1 MKEGWVSSQMCRFA
15 CKFNSVVSPTPHKD
29 SDSMAEP
36 HENEADS
43 GSMRF
48 TPFVGLF
55 VAAWCIGLI
64 AWNFT
69 ATDSVMVARGAA
81 VLTAIVFSSIASFQP
96 QLKTIAFTA
105 WVLTF
110 VLIAFLFP
118 GVFIRWGD
126 FELKQVIVPLIQ
138 LIMFGMGATLTIGD
152 FSRVLKMPR
161 AVLIG
166 IFLQFSIMPVVG
178 FGLAKAFG
186 FEPAVAAGVILI
198 GACPGG
204 VASNLMTFLSKGN
217 VALSVTMTACSTLI
231 APIMTP
237 LLMSTL
243 AGEMVEVVFID
254 WVINI
259 LKIIIVPIAIGLILN
274 TVLRAMSLRG
284 EWIDRCLSW
293 IAMAGI
299 CVIVGI
305 IIGGSRDKLL
315 TIGIALVAA
324 SVIHN
329 LVGYLLGYFGARA
342 AKLDET
348 TCRTV
353 AIEVGL
359 QNGGMATAL
368 AIGTLKDPLAALGPA
383 IFGPWMNIS
392 GSILASWWAA
402 RPPEM
407 ETVQQSDEETT

>member
-1 MKEGWVSSQMCRFA
+1 MAV
-15 CKFNSVVSPTPHKD
+15 D
-29 SDSMAEP
+29 SAI
-36 HENEADS
+36 
-43 GSMRF
+43 
-48 TPFVGLF
+48 
-55 VAAWCIGLI
+55 AARL
-64 AWNFT
+64 
-69 ATDSVMVARGAA
+69 AA
-81 VLTAIVFSSIASFQP
+81 VLTAVAFSFLMSFHSR
-96 QLKTIAFTA
+96 LKTMAFTA

-110 VLIAFLFP
+110 VLSAFLFP
-118 GVFIRWGD
+118 QVFIRWGD
-126 FELKQVIVPLIQ
+126 FELKRVIVPLIQ
-138 LIMFGMGATLTIGD
+138 LIMFGMGATLTIAD

-166 IFLQFSIMPVVG
+166 IFLQFSIMPLVG
-178 FGLAKAFG
+178 FGLAKSFG
-186 FEPAVAAGVILI
+186 FEPSVAAGVILV

-237 LLMSTL
+237 LLMSYL
-243 AGEMVEVVFID
+243 AGEMVEVVFMD

-259 LKIIIVPIAIGLILN
+259 LKIIIVPIAIGLTLN
-274 TVLRAMSLRG
+274 TALRAISLRG
-284 EWIDRCLSW
+284 QWLDRCLSW
-293 IAMAGI
+293 IAMAGV

-305 IIGGSRDKLL
+305 IIGGSRDKLM

-348 TCRTV
+348 SCRTV

-383 IFGPWMNIS
+383 IFGPWMNVS

-402 RPPEM
+402 RPPAT
-407 ETVQQSDEETT
+407 ETVPHPTEETNG

>member
-1 MKEGWVSSQMCRFA
+1 M
-15 CKFNSVVSPTPHKD
+15 T
-29 SDSMAEP
+29 EP
-36 HENEADS
+36 HENAGGS
-43 GSMRF
+43 GPTRSS
-48 TPFVGLF
+48 TVVWLC
-55 VAAWCIGLI
+55 VAAWLLGLI
-64 AWNFT
+64 IWNLM
-69 ATDSVMVARGAA
+69 AIDSVVAARATTA
-81 VLTAIVFSSIASFQP
+81 LTAIAFSSFTSFQSR
-96 QLKTIAFTA
+96 LKTMAFTV

-110 VLIAFLFP
+110 VLSAFLFP
-118 GVFIRWGD
+118 QVFIRWGD
-126 FELKQVIVPLIQ
+126 FELKQVIIPLIQ
-138 LIMFGMGATLTIGD
+138 VIMFGMGATLTVAD

-166 IFLQFSIMPVVG
+166 IFLQFSIMPFVG
-178 FGLAKAFG
+178 FGLAKAFD
-186 FEPAVAAGVILI
+186 FEPSVAAGVILI

-237 LLMSTL
+237 LLMSYL
-243 AGEMVEVVFID
+243 AGEMVEVVFMD

-259 LKIIIVPIAIGLILN
+259 LKIIIIPIAIGLILN
-274 TVLRAMSLRG
+274 TVLRAMSKRG
-284 EWIDRCLSW
+284 EWLDRCLSW
-293 IAMAGI
+293 IAMVGI

-305 IIGGSRDKLL
+305 IIGGSRDKLM

-329 LVGYLLGYFGARA
+329 LVGYLLGYFGARV

-348 TCRTV
+348 SCRTV

-402 RPPEM
+402 HPPEM
-407 ETVQQSDEETT
+407 ETVPQSKEDSTQ